1 MQIQAINNQK
11 FGQICKPKNM
21 KNVNKV
27 VTENMKNGLK
37 DYRETKASTLITG
50 ISSAIGIIGFGIMC
64 LFNHG
69 QHKAD
74 TPVKPV
80 IENIDSTMM
89 NKMAAKDNAIF
100 TDTMKVLSKIKK

>member
-1 MQIQAINNQK
+1 MQIQAINNQT
-11 FGQICKPKNM
+11 FNRVPAPKNV
-21 KNVNKV
+21 KNVQKA
-27 VTENMKNGLK
+27 VTENMNGINN
-37 DYRETKASTLITG
+37 YGETKATTLITG
-50 ISSAIGIIGFGIMC
+50 ISSALGIIGFGIMC

-74 TPVKPV
+74 KPLQPV

-89 NKMAAKDNAIF
+89 DKMAAKDTALF

>member
-1 MQIQAINNQK
+1 MQIQAINNQN
-11 FGQICKPKNM
+11 FGRCCTPKNI
-21 KNVNKV
+21 KNVQKAVAEDMGNGINNY
-27 VTENMKNGLK
+27 TES
-37 DYRETKASTLITG
+37 KAATLVTG
-50 ISSAIGIIGFGIMC
+50 ISSALGIIGFGIMC

-74 TPVKPV
+74 TPLKPA

-89 NKMAAKDNAIF
+89 NKMAAKDTAVF